1 MHIGI
6 NFEVISLV
14 IYSLVIYKWINQW
27 STNQGQMSALSGSKM
42 SQNYNY
48 KSKGQSTYA
57 LLPRLKSTGR
67 LGVGT
72 RYVRQWTLVRGIFE
86 QK

>member
-14 IYSLVIYKWINQW
+14 IYSLVIYTWINQW
-27 STNQGQMSALSGSKM
+27 STNQGQMSVLSGSKM

-72 RYVRQWTLVRGIFE
+72 RYVRQWTLVWGIFE

>member
-14 IYSLVIYKWINQW
+14 IYSLVIYTWINQW
-27 STNQGQMSALSGSKM
+27 STNQGQM

-57 LLPRLKSTGR
+57 LLPRLSQ
-67 LGVGT
+67 LEV
-72 RYVRQWTLVRGIFE
+72 
-86 QK
+86 

>member
-14 IYSLVIYKWINQW
+14 IYSLVIYTWINQW
-27 STNQGQMSALSGSKM
+27 STNQGQMSVSSGSKM

-57 LLPRLKSTGR
+57 LLPRLKSTGS
-67 LGVGT
+67 LGIGT
-72 RYVRQWTLVRGIFE
+72 RYVRQWTLVRGILE

>member
-14 IYSLVIYKWINQW
+14 IYSLVIYTWINQW
-27 STNQGQMSALSGSKM
+27 STNQGQMSGSKL

>member
-6 NFEVISLV
+6 NFELISLV
-14 IYSLVIYKWINQW
+14 IYSLVIYTWINQW
-27 STNQGQMSALSGSKM
+27 STNQGQMSVLSGSKT
-42 SQNYNY
+42 SQNCNY